1 MMKSTDEGMVRRLVL
16 KVEKPR
22 ALSVRV
28 R

>member
-1 MMKSTDEGMVRRLVL
+1 MKRTDEGITRRFVL

-22 ALSVRV
+22 ALSVKV